1 MMMCENDNDVVREK
15 RRMMCEK
22 KKVIRINDRTILVE
36 LMNILVVR

>member
-1 MMMCENDNDVVREK
+1 
-15 RRMMCEK
+15 MCEK